1 MEWSRFL
8 NDPALRGWTATAH
21 EGCHILARPG
31 CAALVV
37 RSAAHEQGA
46 AEWISGGRAPHPI
59 IPLEDGGRAVVRRY
73 LRGGA
78 MRHLNHDRYFLGHR
92 AFAEAL
98 ATERVRTAGV
108 NAPEVLAA
116 AECRTGAL
124 GYTARLATRWIAHGR
139 EGAAWLQDAAPAAR
153 GAVLTLAGR
162 QIARMHAAGVAHP
175 DLNLRNLLIV
185 EPPGATA
192 PVVHLLDFDR
202 ARLYPVAVP
211 ARRRARDLERL
222 GRSAR
227 KLGLAL
233 EERGGWGAL
242 REGYGA
248 GWPLPARG

>member
-1 MEWSRFL
+1 MEWTRYL
-8 NDPALRGWTATAH
+8 NEPALQGWTAAEH
-21 EGCHILARPG
+21 GGCRILARPG
-31 CAALVV
+31 FEMLV
-37 RSAAHEQGA
+37 APGTEAHEA
-46 AEWISGGRAPHPI
+46 AERFAGGRAAHPVTAL
-59 IPLEDGGRAVVRRY
+59 PDGGRAVVRRY

-78 MRHLNHDRYFLGHR
+78 MRHLNRDRYFLGGR
-92 AFAEAL
+92 AFHEAL
-98 ATERVRTAGV
+98 VTERARAAGV
-108 NAPEVLAA
+108 NVPEVLAA
-116 AECRTGAL
+116 AECRAGVF

-139 EGAAWLQDAAPAAR
+139 EGAAWLRDAAPAAR

-162 QIARMHAAGVAHP
+162 QIARMHDAGVAHP